1 MTARIAPGFR
11 PLRVALL
18 LLASACGGAAHAT
31 TTTQYQCEGYRMLA
45 TEITPKEAQLHF
57 EGKDWSLKRVHD
69 NGEARY
75 TSHRDNV
82 TIITKGR
89 ELTLYHANER
99 LACKLVS
106 DALGAKKP
114 PPPVGDQLP
123 SAPAPAGK

>member
-1 MTARIAPGFR
+1 MTARIAPASLL
-11 PLRVALL
+11 PRVALV
-18 LLASACGGAAHAT
+18 LASAWGATAHAT
-31 TTTQYQCEGYRMLA
+31 ATTQYQCEGYRTLA

-57 EGKDWSLKRVHD
+57 EGKDWTLKSVHD

-89 ELTLYHANER
+89 ELTLYHANQR

-114 PPPVGDQLP
+114 PLPPGDQLP
-123 SAPAPAGK
+123 SAPAAASK